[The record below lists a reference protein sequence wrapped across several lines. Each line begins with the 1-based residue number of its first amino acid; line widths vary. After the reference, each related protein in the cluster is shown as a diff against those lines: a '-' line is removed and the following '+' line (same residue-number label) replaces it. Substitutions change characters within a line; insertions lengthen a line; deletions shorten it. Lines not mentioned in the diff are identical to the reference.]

1 MNNPRDISAYYTEE
15 ELAGKNEE
23 EQVEM
28 LNDLWENFCISYTF
42 EPGSTVK
49 PITVACG
56 LDTGTLNGSE
66 TYVCDGKEDF
76 NGTPVNCV
84 SRVGHGTETIEK
96 SLMDSCNDALM
107 QMSYSIGAE
116 NFMNYQEIFGFG
128 QKTGIDLP
136 GEEQGILYEKMTP
149 IDLAT
154 NSFGQNYNCTMIQ
167 VAAAFSSLINGG
179 QYYQP
184 HVVKKILDPEGNTLE
199 TIKPVLLKET
209 TSKET
214 SEMIKEYLYK
224 TVSEGTGSEAKVNGY
239 SMGGKT
245 GTAQK
250 HPRAEKKYLVSF
262 IGYLPQE
269 NPELVIYLIIDEPN
283 FKEQAHSNYAQ
294 AVVKEILE
302 ELLPYMNLYPD
313 EEMTPVPE
321 EEQTPEGSQEPEG
334 QAPEEGQEPEGQAPE
349 GSQEP
354 EGQTPEEGDEP
365 FEDEIPVDPF

>member
-1 MNNPRDISAYYTEE
+1 
-15 ELAGKNEE
+15 
-23 EQVEM
+23 
-28 LNDLWENFCISYTF
+28 
-42 EPGSTVK
+42 
-49 PITVACG
+49 
-56 LDTGTLNGSE
+56 
-66 TYVCDGKEDF
+66 
-76 NGTPVNCV
+76 
-84 SRVGHGTETIEK
+84 
-96 SLMDSCNDALM
+96 
-107 QMSYSIGAE
+107 
-116 NFMNYQEIFGFG
+116 
-128 QKTGIDLP
+128 
-136 GEEQGILYEKMTP
+136 
-149 IDLAT
+149 
-154 NSFGQNYNCTMIQ
+154 
-167 VAAAFSSLINGG
+167 
-179 QYYQP
+179 
-184 HVVKKILDPEGNTLE
+184 
-199 TIKPVLLKET
+199 
-209 TSKET
+209 
-214 SEMIKEYLYK
+214 MIKEYLYK

-321 EEQTPEGSQEPEG
+321 EEQTPEGSQEPGG